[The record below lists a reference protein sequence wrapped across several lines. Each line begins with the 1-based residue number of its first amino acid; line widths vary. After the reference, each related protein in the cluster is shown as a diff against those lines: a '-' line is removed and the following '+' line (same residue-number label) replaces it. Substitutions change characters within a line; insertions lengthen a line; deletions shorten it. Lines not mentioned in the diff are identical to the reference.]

1 MLGHKAC
8 IFPSVDSEEDS
19 TAIAVLMINYEQE
32 KLTLISIKNTQ
43 KQPQKKGCSYGNLQ
57 SC

>member
-1 MLGHKAC
+1 MFGHKAC

-19 TAIAVLMINYEQE
+19 TTIAVLMINYEHE
-32 KLTLISIKNTQ
+32 KLTLISIKITQ
-43 KQPQKKGCSYGNLQ
+43 KQPQKKGCSYGNLK